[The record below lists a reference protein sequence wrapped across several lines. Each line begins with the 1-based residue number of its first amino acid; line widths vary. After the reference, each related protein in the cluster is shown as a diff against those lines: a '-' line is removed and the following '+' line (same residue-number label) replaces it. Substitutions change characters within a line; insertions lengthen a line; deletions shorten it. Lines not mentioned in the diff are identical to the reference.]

1 MDNRNRD
8 KMSKEST
15 GSTAAGEINRK
26 VSQRDQNKDSNASF
40 GKNIGRSENLENEP
54 SRRSG
59 SSDTGW
65 SGSSKSSGTTN
76 LDRESSVGSN
86 DESLDR
92 ERKGSMDYSGN
103 PREH

>member
-15 GSTAAGEINRK
+15 GSTAAGDINRK
-26 VSQRDQNKDSNASF
+26 VSQRDQKDSQASF
-40 GKNIGRSENLENEP
+40 GKNIGRSENLESEP
-54 SRRSG
+54 SRQSG
-59 SSDTGW
+59 SESGW
-65 SGSSKSSGTTN
+65 SGSSRTSGSSN
-76 LDRESSVGSN
+76 LDRESGSVGSD